1 MFIRRNVK
9 RSRAITILIC
19 LLTVWSTALAQ
30 TPSQTPTPSRPQQ
43 DEVVRVYTDL
53 VQTDVMV
60 FDKEGR
66 FVNGLT
72 RDNFELKIDGKVRP
86 IQSFEQIT
94 AGSRDEETQLAAA
107 RGRSATGPNPKRVV
121 PLDRGRTVF
130 FYIDDFHLDASGTNA
145 ARKLITNFIEKQ
157 MGQNDQAAIA
167 SATGQIGFLQQ
178 LTDNRAV
185 LRAALNRLTVR
196 SYTTADAERPL
207 MGEYEAM
214 LIDNE
219 DIDVLEYFVNET
231 IRLNRGMTRDQAA
244 GIVHSRAHSILSQA
258 AQFNINTLAGLER
271 LVRNAKE
278 LPGRKVL
285 FLISNGFFIENRRSD
300 STSRLQ
306 RVTSAAG
313 KSGVVIY
320 SIDARGL
327 ATDKGFDA
335 SVEQN
340 FDPNGQ
346 LARATHGERFASQD
360 GLNALARD
368 TGGKPIFNTND
379 FRPGLTAAIKESS
392 VYYLLAWRPD
402 EDQQK
407 SGRFRNIQVSVTGR
421 PELVV
426 RVRKGYFDVDPTTK
440 NANASPTPTKQDKQ
454 GEQNKVPAK
463 LRETIAAV
471 YPVQEMPILL
481 GLDYYDLAEK
491 GPTVQTSIQM
501 PGEFFQFSEQ
511 DGKIQAVIDL
521 TGVFFNDKG
530 VPTAS
535 FLERIVT
542 SAPTLEATKDYH
554 RDITYS
560 YPATKLTPGIYQV
573 RVAARDQKSGRV
585 GSAHAW
591 IEVPDLGKKDLATSS
606 LLLGEKT
613 QAMLT
618 NVSEPSDTV
627 TPVNL
632 SANHRFRHESN
643 LRFLIFT
650 YNAAPSPTD
659 QQPDVA
665 VQVQVVRDEQ
675 PVITAALKKVNT
687 EGVPDLAR
695 IPYAAE
701 IPLTSLNPGR
711 YILQVTLIDRVSKQS
726 ASRQTHFDVY

>member
-1 MFIRRNVK
+1 M
-9 RSRAITILIC
+9 
-19 LLTVWSTALAQ
+19 AQ
-30 TPSQTPTPSRPQQ
+30 APTTSRPQQ
-43 DEVVRVYTDL
+43 EEVVRVYTDL

-72 RDNFELKIDGKVRP
+72 KDNFELKIDGKVRP

-107 RGRSATGPNPKRVV
+107 RGRTVNTTGSTPKRVV

-130 FYIDDFHLDASGTNA
+130 FYVDDFHLDASGFNA
-145 ARKLITNFIEKQ
+145 ARKLITNFIDKQ
-157 MGQNDQAAIA
+157 MGQNDSAAIA

-185 LRAALNRLTVR
+185 LHAALNRLSVRTYTVTD
-196 SYTTADAERPL
+196 SDRPS
-207 MGEYEAM
+207 MSEYEAM
-214 LIDNE
+214 LIDNDE
-219 DIDVLEYFVNET
+219 MDVFEYFVSET
-231 IRLNRGMTRDQAA
+231 MRLNRGMTRDQAA
-244 GIVHSRAHSILSQA
+244 GIVNGRAHSILNQA
-258 AQFNINTLAGLER
+258 AQFNTNTLGGLER
-271 LVRNAKE
+271 LVRNARE

-285 FLISNGFFIENRRSD
+285 FLLSNGFLIENRRSD
-300 STSRLQ
+300 TTSRLQ

-320 SIDARGL
+320 SIDTRGL

-335 SVEQN
+335 SVERN
-340 FDPNGQ
+340 FDPSGRLQ
-346 LARATHGERFASQD
+346 RSTQGETFATQD

-368 TGGKPIFNTND
+368 TGGRPIFNTND
-379 FRPGLTAAIKESS
+379 FRPGLTEAIKESS

-402 EDQQK
+402 QDQQK
-407 SGRFRNIQVSVTGR
+407 SGRFRNIQVSVIGK

-426 RVRKGYFDVDPTTK
+426 RVRKGYFDIEPP
-440 NANASPTPTKQDKQ
+440 ANTAKAAPTPNKQA
-454 GEQNKVPAK
+454 EQNKVVPAK

-481 GLDYYDLAEK
+481 GLDYYDLADK

-501 PGEFFQFSEQ
+501 PGEFFEFTEQ
-511 DGKIQAVIDL
+511 DGKVQAVIDL

-530 VPTAS
+530 VPTVS

-542 SAPTLEATKDYH
+542 SAPSLEATKGYH

-560 YPATKLTPGIYQV
+560 YPALKLTPGLYQV
-573 RVAARDQKSGRV
+573 RVAARDEKSGRV

-591 IEVPDLGKKDLATSS
+591 IEVPDLSKKELSTSS

-613 QAMLT
+613 QAMTT
-618 NVSEPSDTV
+618 NVSVPEDTI

-650 YNAAPSPTD
+650 YNAAPSPTN
-659 QQPDVA
+659 QQPDIA

-675 PVITAALKKVNT
+675 PVITAALKRVAT

-701 IPLTSLNPGR
+701 IPLASLNPGR

-726 ASRQTHFDVY
+726 AARQTHFDVY

>member
-1 MFIRRNVK
+1 MFIRKRVK
-9 RSRAITILIC
+9 RSRTAAILIC

-30 TPSQTPTPSRPQQ
+30 TPTTSRPPQQ

-94 AGSRDEETQLAAA
+94 AGSRDEEAQLAAA
-107 RGRSATGPNPKRVV
+107 RGRSNTSSPTPKLVV

-130 FYIDDFHLDASGTNA
+130 FYIDDFHLDASGVNA
-145 ARKLITNFIEKQ
+145 ARKLMTNFVDKQ

-167 SATGQIGFLQQ
+167 CATGQIGFLQQ

-185 LRAALNRLTVR
+185 LHAALNRLTVR
-196 SYTTADAERPL
+196 NYKATDSDRPS

-214 LIDNE
+214 LIDNN
-219 DIDVLEYFVNET
+219 DFDVFEYFVSET
-231 IRLNRGMTRDQAA
+231 IRQNRGMTRDQAA
-244 GIVHSRAHSILSQA
+244 GIVHARAHATLSQA
-258 AQFNINTLAGLER
+258 AQFNTNTLAGLER
-271 LVRNAKE
+271 LVRNARE

-285 FLISNGFFIENRRSD
+285 FLLSNGFFIENRRSD
-300 STSRLQ
+300 SYSRLQ

-320 SIDARGL
+320 SIDTRGL
-327 ATDKGFDA
+327 TTDKAFDA

-340 FDPNGQ
+340 FDPDGR
-346 LARATHGERFASQD
+346 LGRATHGEQFASQD

-368 TGGKPIFNTND
+368 TGGRPIFNTND
-379 FRPGLTAAIKESS
+379 FRPGLTEALKESS

-402 EDQQK
+402 QDQQK
-407 SGRFRNIQVSVTGR
+407 SGRFRNIQVSVIGR

-426 RVRKGYFDVDPTTK
+426 RVRKGYFDVDPPA
-440 NANASPTPTKQDKQ
+440 NSANASPTPDKQ
-454 GEQNKVPAK
+454 EKKGEQGKVVPAK

-481 GLDYYDLAEK
+481 GLDYYDLPDR
-491 GPTVQTSIQM
+491 GPTVQTSVQM

-511 DGKIQAVIDL
+511 DGKVQATMDL

-530 VPTAS
+530 VPAVS

-542 SAPTLEATKDYH
+542 SAPSLEATKGYH

-560 YPATKLTPGIYQV
+560 YPAAKLTPGLYQV
-573 RVAARDQKSGRV
+573 RVAARDEKSGRV

-591 IEVPDLGKKDLATSS
+591 IEIPDLSKKELATSS

-613 QAMLT
+613 PAMLA
-618 NVSEPSDTV
+618 NVAEPSDNV

-632 SANHRFRHESN
+632 SANHRFRHESS

-650 YNAAPSPTD
+650 YNASPSPTD
-659 QQPDVA
+659 QLPDVA

-701 IPLTSLNPGR
+701 IPLASLNPGR